1 MAIFHSYVKLPEGR
15 MIHKIPRQFWM
26 IQGNQIKSNC
36 LRDDGFDPWIITP
49 KKNLLNR
56 EKTWNHHAEHSL
68 YISYVQYALYI
79 TISDSQNP
87 HVLSVKYQPFQPL
100 KLLAPSAGSRSTNSP
115 SYTTPA
121 VAATSSWELIYQRIQ
136 VINFNWDWFSLVYGW
151 VYII

>member
-1 MAIFHSYVKLPEGR
+1 MLNYQKVEWSTKLHGNFGWFRATKLNRTAWGMMASTLGSSP
-15 MIHKIPRQFWM
+15 
-26 IQGNQIKSNC
+26 
-36 LRDDGFDPWIITP
+36 P
-49 KKNLLNR
+49 KKPFEQ

-68 YISYVQYALYI
+68 YISSVQYALYI

-136 VINFNWDWFSLVYGW
+136 VINFNWDWFSLLYGW
-151 VYII
+151 VYIK